1 MNIDRKKYEALNRE
15 EQKKHPL
22 KEQDNLPFELEHV
35 QMIPQLEA
43 KQQLC
48 FSFDFRILHS
58 DFYIMFIRFDY
69 TSQYFVEQLAAVR
82 SKMMPEQLNTNQREV
97 RGRDHVIDLIKN
109 TVVKQNYQKFKFEAL
124 KPFDTQTKVDF
135 VENQYLVQVRVR
147 NVSANKIFLES
158 LQF

>member
-1 MNIDRKKYEALNRE
+1 
-15 EQKKHPL
+15 
-22 KEQDNLPFELEHV
+22 
-35 QMIPQLEA
+35 
-43 KQQLC
+43 
-48 FSFDFRILHS
+48 
-58 DFYIMFIRFDY
+58 MFIRFDY

-109 TVVKQNYQKFKFEAL
+109 TVIKQNYQKFKFEAL
-124 KPFDTQTKVDF
+124 KPFETQTKVDF